1 MLSHSCRKAN
11 ALSVLLVA
19 ALIASTA
26 FTGDAARRLQAPDWL
41 DLEDGFKD
49 LNLELQAIIFTD
61 IDGEAMTP
69 CPPTRSHGGLLPRS
83 RVAASW
89 VMRQRTVARCCQQRK
104 GSCGLPFGKQAR
116 EGVSDAVRGNNS
128 AWIRRCLSWRRVPLV
143 REREAVVLWWTKSA
157 VLPPFGLKHAFRS
170 RVRAWESPPMH

>member
-1 MLSHSCRKAN
+1 MLSHSCRK

-69 CPPTRSHGGLLPRS
+69 CPPTRSQGGLLTRS

-89 VMRQRTVARCCQQRK
+89 VMRQRTVARCCQ
-104 GSCGLPFGKQAR
+104 
-116 EGVSDAVRGNNS
+116 
-128 AWIRRCLSWRRVPLV
+128 
-143 REREAVVLWWTKSA
+143 
-157 VLPPFGLKHAFRS
+157 
-170 RVRAWESPPMH
+170 